1 MPLTLDPAES
11 AEGPL
16 LTKVLDELGGE
27 IVSGTM
33 APGERFTLQD
43 LSDRF
48 GISRTVARE
57 AMRALE
63 QLGLVS
69 SSRRVGIKVLT
80 EEHWAVFDQAVIR
93 WRLSSE
99 AHRAKQIVSLDQLRK
114 AIEPVASALAATNAT
129 KEQAQEL
136 RSLAEQLMELSEA
149 GQGNTDAFLE
159 VDKRFHTLILECS
172 GNEMFSTLALPI
184 LYVLEGR
191 TRYGIMPNDPH
202 LDAMA
207 YHLKVAEAIQSGDST
222 GAENASWS
230 LLRGVDGF
238 VEF

>member
-43 LSDRF
+43 LSSRF

-69 SSRRVGIKVLT
+69 SSRRVGIKVLP

-99 AHRAKQIVSLDQLRK
+99 AHRA
-114 AIEPVASALAATNAT
+114 TNAT

-136 RSLAEQLMELSEA
+136 KALAEQLMELSEA

-159 VDKRFHTLILECS
+159 ADKRFHTLILECS
-172 GNEMFSTLALPI
+172 GNEMFSTLTLPI

>member
-11 AEGPL
+11 TEGPL

-27 IVSGTM
+27 IVSGVM

-48 GISRTVARE
+48 DISRTVARE

-63 QLGLVS
+63 QLGLVR
-69 SSRRVGIKVLT
+69 SSRRVGIKVLP

-93 WRLSSE
+93 WRLSSD
-99 AHRAKQIVSLDQLRK
+99 AHRAKQITSLDQLRK
-114 AIEPVASALAATNAT
+114 AIEPVAAALAATNAT

-136 RSLAEQLMELSEA
+136 KALAEQLMELSEA
-149 GQGNTDAFLE
+149 GEGNTEAFLE
-159 VDKRFHTLILECS
+159 ADKRFHTLLLECS
-172 GNEMFSTLALPI
+172 GNEMFRSLAVPI

-191 TRYGIMPNDPH
+191 TRYGIMPDDPR

-207 YHLKVAEAIQSGDST
+207 YHLKVAEAVQSGDSK
-222 GAENASWS
+222 GAEDASWS
-230 LLRGVDGF
+230 LLRGVDDF